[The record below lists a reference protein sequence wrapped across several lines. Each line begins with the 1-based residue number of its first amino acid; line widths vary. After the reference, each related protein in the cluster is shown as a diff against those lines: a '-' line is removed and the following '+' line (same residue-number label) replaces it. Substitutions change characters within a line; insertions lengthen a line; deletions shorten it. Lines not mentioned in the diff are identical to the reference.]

1 MRISFP
7 YMGTSHIAISYLLEN
22 LGHEVIY
29 PPVPSKKTLS
39 LGVQH
44 SPEFACL
51 PFKILTGTYLEAV
64 ELGADSLITSGGFG
78 PCRAGYYGELHKRIL
93 HDMGYPVN
101 LIVLEPPLMDPR
113 SFVRRV
119 HSLVRPTSSYSQLIK
134 VFKVAWEKMRSLD
147 MLEGALHELRPLVY
161 SKQQITATYLAGLEM
176 IREAG
181 SMKEVK
187 EAVQEGLRQMRAV
200 PANHE
205 FVPLKI
211 GIIGEIYVV
220 LEPFANHDIEKILGD
235 MGVYVHR
242 SIFLTNWTRD
252 NALTNKEFD
261 IRAAASPY
269 LNQLVGGHGQNS
281 IGETVLYAKHGF
293 DGVIQLAPFTCIP
306 EIVAKSIMPVL
317 SKDKN
322 IPVLTLFLDEQ
333 TGRAGVETRLEA
345 FLDLLRQKRS
355 KQEAS

>member
-1 MRISFP
+1 MKISFP

-22 LGHEVIY
+22 LGHEVIH

-64 ELGADSLITSGGFG
+64 EMGADSLITSGGYG
-78 PCRAGYYGELHKRIL
+78 PCRAGYYGELHRRIL
-93 HDMGYPVN
+93 HDLGHPVEMF
-101 LIVLEPPLMDPR
+101 VLEPPLMDPLN
-113 SFVRRV
+113 FVRRV
-119 HSLVRPTSSYSQLIK
+119 HRLVRSESSYTNLVR
-134 VFKVAWEKMRSLD
+134 VFKVAWEKLKCLD
-147 MLEGALHELRPLVY
+147 VVEGRLHELRPLCY
-161 SKQQITATYLAGLEM
+161 SKKQITAAYMEGLDM
-176 IREAG
+176 IKEAG
-181 SMKEVK
+181 TVAQVK
-187 EAVQEGLRQMRAV
+187 EAADEALKKMNAV
-200 PANHE
+200 PADHE
-205 FVPLKI
+205 YKPLKI

-220 LEPFANHDIEKILGD
+220 LEPFANHDIEKMLGD

-252 NALTNKEFD
+252 NALAKGEVD

-281 IGETVLYAKHGF
+281 VGETVLYAKHGF
-293 DGVIQLAPFTCIP
+293 DGVVQLAPFTCIP
-306 EIVAKSIMPVL
+306 EIVAKSVMPQVSRDL
-317 SKDKN
+317 D
-322 IPVLTLFLDEQ
+322 IPVLTIFLDEQ

>member
-1 MRISFP
+1 MKISFP
-7 YMGTSHIAISYLLEN
+7 YMGTSHIAISFLMEN

-29 PPVPSKKTLS
+29 PPTPTKKTLS

-51 PFKILTGTYLEAV
+51 PFKILMGTYLEAV
-64 ELGADSLITSGGFG
+64 EAGADTLTTSGGHG

-93 HDMGYPVN
+93 HDLGHPIEM
-101 LIVLEPPLMDPR
+101 IVLEPPLQAPLKFYKSVTR
-113 SFVRRV
+113 
-119 HSLVRPTSSYSQLIK
+119 LVRPTSSWSNFYR
-134 VFKVAWEKMRSLD
+134 VFRIGWEKLRALD
-147 MLEGALHELRPLVY
+147 DLEATLHELRPLAI
-161 SKQQITATYLAGLEM
+161 SKSQITASYEEGLVM
-176 IREAG
+176 IQGTKTVAQVLEA
-181 SMKEVK
+181 K
-187 EAVQEGLRQMRAV
+187 EAALQIMRQT
-200 PANHE
+200 PINE
-205 FVPLKI
+205 SFQPLKI

-220 LEPFANHDIEKILGD
+220 LEPFANHDIEKILGE

-252 NALTNKEFD
+252 NAITNREFD
-261 IRAAASPY
+261 VRAAAVPY
-269 LNQLVGGHGQNS
+269 LDQLVGGHGQNS
-281 IGETVLYAKHGF
+281 IGETVRYAEHGF

-306 EIVAKSIMPVL
+306 EIVAKSIMPTI
-317 SKDKN
+317 SKDKG

-345 FLDLLRQKRS
+345 FLDLLRQKRI

>member
-1 MRISFP
+1 MKISFP

-22 LGHEVIY
+22 LGHDVIY

-51 PFKILTGTYLEAV
+51 PFKILMGTYLEAM
-64 ELGADSLITSGGFG
+64 EMGADTLITSGGFG
-78 PCRAGYYGELHKRIL
+78 PCRAGYYGELHRRIL
-93 HDMGYPVN
+93 HDLGYPIRM
-101 LIVLEPPLMDPR
+101 IVLEPPLMKPLD
-113 SFVRRV
+113 FVRKV
-119 HSLVRPTSSYSQLIK
+119 HTLVKPTSSYSNLVR
-134 VFKVAWEKMRSLD
+134 VFKVGWEKLRSLD
-147 MLEGALHELRPLVY
+147 AVEGALHELRPLAY
-161 SKQQITATYLAGLEM
+161 SKKQITSAYEEGLQM
-176 IREAG
+176 IRDAR
-181 SMKEVK
+181 SVKEVL
-187 EAVQEGLRQMRAV
+187 EAKDEGLKKMRAV
-200 PANHE
+200 PADHE
-205 FVPLKI
+205 FKPIRI

-252 NALTNKEFD
+252 NALSDGERD
-261 IRAAASPY
+261 VRAAAIPY

-317 SKDKN
+317 SRDKN
-322 IPVLTLFLDEQ
+322 IPILTLFLDEQ

-345 FLDLLRQKRS
+345 FIDLLRQKRS
-355 KQEAS
+355 KQEVS